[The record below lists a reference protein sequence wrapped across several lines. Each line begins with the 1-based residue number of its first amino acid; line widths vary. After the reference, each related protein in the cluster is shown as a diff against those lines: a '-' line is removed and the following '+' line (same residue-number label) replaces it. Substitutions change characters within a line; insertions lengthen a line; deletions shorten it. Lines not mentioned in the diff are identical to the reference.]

1 MAVKTNDLVCF
12 NCSSKNGGKGG
23 GIRIM
28 GYFKH
33 VACTGHTLLQ
43 SWYHYKVLFSMLS
56 CLARPQKILG
66 AADQGL

>member
-12 NCSSKNGGKGG
+12 NCSFKNGGG
-23 GIRIM
+23 GIIM